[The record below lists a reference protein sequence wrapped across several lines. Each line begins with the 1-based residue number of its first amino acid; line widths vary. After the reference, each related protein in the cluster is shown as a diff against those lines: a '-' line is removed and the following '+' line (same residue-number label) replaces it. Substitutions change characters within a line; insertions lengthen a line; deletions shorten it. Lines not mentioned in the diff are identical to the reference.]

1 MAPRPAT
8 AGVVA
13 GPRLDVIVLL
23 VTGTP
28 AGLPAQAGPVS
39 GSVNVFAAASL
50 TDAFA
55 AIGKELPQLEELAR
69 AARCAN

>member
-1 MAPRPAT
+1 MLRLAT
-8 AGVVA
+8 ASF
-13 GPRLDVIVLL
+13 IVLL

-28 AGLPAQAGPVS
+28 AGLTAQAGPVS

-55 AIGKELPQLEELAR
+55 AIGDAFERHTPTST
-69 AARCAN
+69 